1 MKLILAKD
9 AFHASA
15 MAAHVIEGQLKQKP
29 ASWIGLSYSPTFN
42 KLLEQLRDAHAAN
55 EAPFESAHWMGLY
68 EYFDVLPTHTLKANL
83 AVKLLDPIGVD
94 AQHRHFFD
102 PGELIKEASVF
113 NQFLD
118 LIEPLDLGITTI
130 GADGH
135 LAYNQAGT
143 VLSPRIHIDR
153 LTDSTRMNLAVDY
166 DDLTEVPNRVLTF
179 GVADLL
185 RVRKLVVFCVGKTK
199 SAIVKTVLES
209 KTVSTLVPAT
219 MLLLHPNCI
228 LIADAEAASLLTI
241 DKPDFQ

>member
-29 ASWIGLSYSPTFN
+29 TSWIGLSYSPTFN
-42 KLLEQLRDAHAAN
+42 ALLEQLREAHEAK
-55 EAPFESAHWMGLY
+55 EAPFDQAHWLGLY
-68 EYFDVLPTHTLKANL
+68 EYFDVPLAHTLKSNL
-83 AVKLLDPIGVD
+83 QNQLLDPLGVD
-94 AQHRHFFD
+94 GEHRHFFD
-102 PGELIKEASVF
+102 PQELLKESTVF

-118 LIEPLDLGITTI
+118 LIDPIDLGITTI

-179 GVADLL
+179 GLADLL
-185 RVRKLVVFCVGKTK
+185 RIRKLVVFCVGKTK

-228 LIADAEAASLLTI
+228 LIADAEAASLLSI
-241 DKPDFQ
+241 DKPDFR